1 MKILTRSFLA
11 AFISLALLMPAQA
24 RAADIIDTALTD
36 GRFRTFITAAQTVG
50 LVVVLK
56 SNGPFTVLA
65 PTDDAFRRLP
75 TERVEAMLDPEN
87 KKETFSLLSRHI
99 IKGEIDMSQGTQ
111 EVETMEGERLTIEP
125 GETPRV
131 REAEIDGEVSADNG
145 SIRPLNRVLGEEDAD

>member
-11 AFISLALLMPAQA
+11 VFVSLALLMPAQA

-75 TERVEAMLDPEN
+75 TERVEEMLDPEN

-131 REAEIDGEVSADNG
+131 RDAEIDEEVSADNG
-145 SIRPLNRVLGEEDAD
+145 SIRPLNRVLGEADAE